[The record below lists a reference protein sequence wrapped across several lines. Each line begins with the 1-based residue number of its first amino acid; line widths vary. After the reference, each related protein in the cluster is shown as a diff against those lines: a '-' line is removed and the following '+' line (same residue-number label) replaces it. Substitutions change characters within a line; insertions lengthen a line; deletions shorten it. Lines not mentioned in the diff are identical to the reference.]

1 MPSMRNQRAQ
11 VQNVALL
18 GSRASILESLG
29 QSLLPLSRSLFAVLK
44 RNVLSR
50 SLMCSAIFFFFL
62 YALINGILPTASL
75 KLWQMRK

>member
-18 GSRASILESLG
+18 GSRASILESSLG
-29 QSLLPLSRSLFAVLK
+29 ESLLSLSRSLFAVLK

-50 SLMCSAIFFFFL
+50 SLMCSAIFFFF
-62 YALINGILPTASL
+62 ICTD
-75 KLWQMRK
+75 

>member
-50 SLMCSAIFFFFL
+50 SLMCSAIFFFL
-62 YALINGILPTASL
+62 YALINRILPTASL